1 MQGCLYGLGRLSK
14 TLNSDRKGHHAKIM
28 NPKNTRVSI
37 RAYGDWR
44 VPPADRTNSEVRT
57 YRLSPEEL
65 EKYRKGGEK
74 KVEEAKNCQ
83 AEKERSLKQILE
95 EDFATGKKT
104 LNEIAEELGMKPWLV
119 KAAAVRMGYIGKKEK
134 PATEMP
140 PTSSQT
146 SSDIILRQA
155 EFAGRFKYAFRDGK
169 LTIRQDKRRSI
180 ILSLNEIDSFRRDLS
195 AVIKQINV
203 LNILQEAPE
212 RGTKDDVKVS

>member
-1 MQGCLYGLGRLSK
+1 MTHNTSISK
-14 TLNSDRKGHHAKIM
+14 VARW
-28 NPKNTRVSI
+28 
-37 RAYGDWR
+37 DWR
-44 VPPADRTNSEVRT
+44 LPPADRTSSEVRT

-74 KVEEAKNCQ
+74 KVEEVKYQ

-119 KAAAVRMGYIGKKEK
+119 KATAARLGYIEKKEK
-134 PATEMP
+134 PETTETP
-140 PTSSQT
+140 PADGQA
-146 SSDIILRQA
+146 SSDIILKQA
-155 EFAGRFKYAFRDGK
+155 ESAGKFKYAFRDGK

-180 ILSLNEIDSFRRDLS
+180 VLTLSEIDSFRRDLS

-212 RGTKDDVKVS
+212 RGQKDEDIKVS